1 MRILSSLTLAVVF
14 AILAGS
20 AAYADTVNT
29 GGGFNTSTGT
39 FSAFNLGTQGSCSGG
54 SCTDGTPFFNNT
66 SSDVVNGSSA
76 ANAGNFLSATGGFA
90 TPVPGCPTCGVDYM
104 ASGGQM
110 YTQSSNTPDFASAFS
125 FISQTGV
132 VSISLLYANSSTNNN
147 AEFGLYDA
155 SSQSN
160 ALTNHEV
167 VQAGGVTNLDT
178 IIGQPPYSVSNNYA
192 TYGIYAVTC
201 TVNAANGACPAG
213 DVVTYYSNVGLNSVD
228 GDTPRADANHMHW
241 ALFQS
246 GTNADI
252 YYLALEDYALQG
264 QQTGNPVE
272 GYGDYN
278 DIILELNT
286 TPGQQILTPE
296 PETLPMIAL
305 SLAGLFWLRNRKLR
319 T

>member
-1 MRILSSLTLAVVF
+1 MRILSSHTLTVVL
-14 AILAGS
+14 AILGGS
-20 AAYADTVNT
+20 AAYADVVNT

-39 FSAFNLGTQGSCSGG
+39 FSAFNLSTQGSCSGG
-54 SCTDGTPFFNNT
+54 TCIDGVPFFNNT

-90 TPVPGCPTCGVDYM
+90 TPVLGCPTCGVNYM

-132 VSISLLYANSSTNNN
+132 VSLSLLYANSSTDNN

-155 SSQSN
+155 SSQSS

-167 VQAGGVTNLDT
+167 VQAAGITNLGNV
-178 IIGQPPYSVSNNYA
+178 IGQSYNLTNNYA
-192 TYGIYAVTC
+192 AYGVYAVTC
-201 TVNAANGACPAG
+201 TLNEANGACPAG
-213 DVVTYYSNVGLNSVD
+213 DVVTYYSNISLNSVN

-264 QQTGNPVE
+264 LQTRNPVE

-286 TPGQQILTPE
+286 TPGQQIQTPE
-296 PETLPMIAL
+296 PETLPIIVL
-305 SLAGLFWLRNRKLR
+305 SLAGLGWLRNRKLR
-319 T
+319 K

>member
-1 MRILSSLTLAVVF
+1 MRILSSYTLTLVL
-14 AILAGS
+14 AILVGS
-20 AAYADTVNT
+20 AAYADVLNT
-29 GGGFNTSTGT
+29 GGFNASTGT
-39 FSAFNLGTQGSCSGG
+39 FSAFSLGTQGSCSGG

-76 ANAGNFLSATGGFA
+76 ANAGDFLSATGGFA
-90 TPVPGCPTCGVDYM
+90 TAVLGCPTCGVNYM

-110 YTQSSNTPDFASAFS
+110 YTQSANTPDFASAFS

-132 VSISLLYANSSTNNN
+132 VSISLLYANSSTDNN

-155 SSQSN
+155 NSQSN

-167 VQAGGVTNLDT
+167 VQAGGVTNLGN
-178 IIGQPPYSVSNNYA
+178 IIGQPYSVINNYA

-201 TVNAANGACPAG
+201 TVNAANGACPSG
-213 DVVTYYSNVGLNSVD
+213 DVVTYYSNLSLNSVD

-246 GTNADI
+246 GTNADV

-264 QQTGNPVE
+264 LQTRNPVE

-286 TPGQQILTPE
+286 TPGQQIQTPE
-296 PETLPMIAL
+296 PATLPMIVL
-305 SLAGLFWLRNRKLR
+305 SLAGLGWLRSRKLSK
-319 T
+319 